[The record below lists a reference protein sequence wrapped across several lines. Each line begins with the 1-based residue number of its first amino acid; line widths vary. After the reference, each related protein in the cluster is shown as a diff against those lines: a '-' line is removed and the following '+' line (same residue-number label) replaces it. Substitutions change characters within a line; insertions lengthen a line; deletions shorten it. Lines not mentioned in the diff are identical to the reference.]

1 MFVERFLSPRQ
12 NTFSTKREKERFT
25 TFVGIIATVL
35 STESTQKRK
44 VEGGRKMKANLGK
57 ELHQLSPSARNKIYD
72 RMDEEL
78 IIAQFNWIR
87 MGIHA
92 MSQNPKITKE
102 DMLAW
107 LAAFKLMYRKNSRF
121 TTQAELDEYLTKSMD
136 EIFGEGGFPD
146 EYMRDFRNIGR

>member
-1 MFVERFLSPRQ
+1 
-12 NTFSTKREKERFT
+12 
-25 TFVGIIATVL
+25 
-35 STESTQKRK
+35 
-44 VEGGRKMKANLGK
+44 MKANLGK

-92 MSQNPKITKE
+92 MSQNAKITKE

-107 LAAFKLMYRKNSRF
+107 LAAFKLMYRQNSRF
-121 TTQAELDEYLTKSMD
+121 TTQSQLDEYLTKSMD